1 MRLFGPLDHVGR
13 AVAWVAALGLGAAVL
28 AFVPSPWTLLESL
41 RPLPA
46 PEIRAA
52 PKLVLAP
59 SLAVDAFEEL
69 THRPLFNPDR
79 VPDPAGTAASAGVTA
94 GTPALGD
101 LSGYRVVG
109 IAGDSATRVALV
121 RNGGGG
127 TVTLRRGDMLEGWT
141 VTGIDG
147 RGVSISGG
155 GRTEVLAIPR
165 APNGSGVS
173 P

>member
-1 MRLFGPLDHVGR
+1 MRWFGPLDQLGR
-13 AVAWVAALGLGAAVL
+13 AMAWVAAVGLGAAAL
-28 AFVPSPWTLLESL
+28 AFVPSPWTLLEAL
-41 RPLPA
+41 RPVPV
-46 PEIRAA
+46 PEIRGA

-59 SLAVDAFEEL
+59 VPAIEAYDEL
-69 THRPLFNPDR
+69 TRRPLFNPDR
-79 VPDPAGTAASAGVTA
+79 VPDPAGGVAAAGITA

-109 IAGDSATRVALV
+109 IAGDSATRLALV
-121 RNGGGG
+121 RNAGGG
-127 TVTLRRGDMLEGWT
+127 TLTLRRGDTLEGWT
-141 VTGIDG
+141 VTGIDA

-165 APNGSGVS
+165 APNGVGVS

>member
-1 MRLFGPLDHVGR
+1 MRLFGPLDRLGR
-13 AVAWVAALGLGAAVL
+13 AMAWVAAAGLGAAAL
-28 AFVPSPWTLLESL
+28 AFVPSPSTLLEAL
-41 RPLPA
+41 RPVPA
-46 PEIRAA
+46 PEIRDA

-59 SLAVDAFEEL
+59 VPDLKAYDEL
-69 THRPLFNPDR
+69 TRRPLFNPER
-79 VPDPAGTAASAGVTA
+79 VPDPAGGVATA
-94 GTPALGD
+94 GGTTGASALGD

-109 IAGDSATRVALV
+109 IAGDSATRLALV
-121 RNGGGG
+121 RNAGGG

-141 VTGIDG
+141 VSGIDA

-165 APNGSGVS
+165 APNGVGVS